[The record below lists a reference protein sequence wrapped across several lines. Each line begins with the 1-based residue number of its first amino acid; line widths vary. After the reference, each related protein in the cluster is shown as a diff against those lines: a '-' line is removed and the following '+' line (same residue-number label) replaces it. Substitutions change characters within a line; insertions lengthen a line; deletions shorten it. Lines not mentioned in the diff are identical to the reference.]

1 MGVDRTTF
9 ATDLDHDWT
18 TDAGFTIA
26 PTPDAGTLVRDGT
39 IDLHWDIRM
48 VTSKCPPTS
57 KEMDGPSYC
66 RSGWPSISVWS
77 FGNGD
82 LRIHGHDVDG
92 DESPDHID
100 ACPYNHGTSDQDRS
114 GCLDTD
120 EDGWSDLNDAFVNQP
135 TQWQDSDGDGRGD
148 NYRNPF
154 QFRKGHWRR
163 ICPRCGFD
171 PYPWIGQ
178 RPIRGGGLGGCHRS
192 IRRLPG

>member
-1 MGVDRTTF
+1 MADDRSV
-9 ATDLDHDWT
+9 HQR
-18 TDAGFTIA
+18 
-26 PTPDAGTLVRDGT
+26 PRDGRT
-39 IDLHWDIRM
+39 LTAVD
-48 VTSKCPPTS
+48 P
-57 KEMDGPSYC
+57 DGHP
-66 RSGWPSISVWS
+66 ISVWS

-154 QFRKGHWRR
+154 QFRKGHW
-163 ICPRCGFD
+163 PGEYVQGAWFSD
-171 PYPWIGQ
+171 PYPLDFDNDRFEEEDLEDAIAPFDDCPDEWGRGDEDQNGCGSGQ
-178 RPIRGGGLGGCHRS
+178 RWLQR
-192 IRRLPG
+192 